1 MPYRETLTIKRDP
14 DYTVRN
20 ADYKETLTIKRE
32 TLFTKREMPS
42 MKRDAEYREVL
53 DFIERDAHGTERHSD

>member
-42 MKRDAEYREVL
+42 MKRGAEHREVRT
-53 DFIERDAHGTERHSD
+53 I